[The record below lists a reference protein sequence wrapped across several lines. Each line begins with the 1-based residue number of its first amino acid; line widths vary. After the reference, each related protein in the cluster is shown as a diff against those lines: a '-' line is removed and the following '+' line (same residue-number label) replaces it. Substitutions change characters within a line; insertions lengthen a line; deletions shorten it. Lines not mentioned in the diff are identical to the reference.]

1 MPPDFSPFFEKYEQ
15 ILAGVD
21 AVFAKVSEEFPECV
35 TCKQGCS
42 DCCHALF
49 DLPLIEALYVNHH
62 FHADLPKETRDRILE
77 KADRA
82 DRESYKVK
90 FQAHKND
97 KAGVETEAI
106 LEDVARKRVR
116 CPLLNAQD
124 MCDLYAHRPIT
135 CRLYGIPHAIQSKSR
150 TCALSGFEPGQS
162 YPTVHIEKIHQ
173 KLAELSLELVNSLD
187 TKYTRMGDILV
198 PPSMALLT
206 VYDDDYL
213 GIQTPQCS
221 FDSCADAPASAG
233 CAQAG
238 ECSSP
243 SSCQTKGCGSCP

>member
-1 MPPDFSPFFEKYEQ
+1 MPPDFSPFFEKYEN
-15 ILAGVD
+15 ILAEVD
-21 AVFAKVSEEFPECV
+21 AVFAKVATEFPDCV
-35 TCKQGCS
+35 NCRQGCS

-49 DLPLIEALYVNHH
+49 DLPLIEALYLNHH
-62 FHADLPKETRDRILE
+62 FHSDLPRETRDRILE

-82 DRESYKVK
+82 DRESYKIK
-90 FQAHKND
+90 FQAHRND

-116 CPLLNAQD
+116 CPLLNAQE
-124 MCDLYAHRPIT
+124 MCDLYAYRPIT
-135 CRLYGIPHAIQSKSR
+135 CRLYGIPHAIQSKAR

-173 KLAELSLELVNSLD
+173 KLAQLSLELVNSLD
-187 TKYTRMGDILV
+187 TKYTQMGDILV

-221 FDSCADAPASAG
+221 FDSCADVPASAG
-233 CAQAG
+233 CTQAG
-238 ECSSP
+238 ECSSA
-243 SSCQTKGCGSCP
+243 SACQTKGCGSCP